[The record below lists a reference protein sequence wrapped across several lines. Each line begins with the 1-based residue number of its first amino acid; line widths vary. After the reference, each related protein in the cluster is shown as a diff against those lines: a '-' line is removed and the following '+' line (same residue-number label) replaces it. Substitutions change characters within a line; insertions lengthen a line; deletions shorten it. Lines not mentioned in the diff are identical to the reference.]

1 MKELSTSHF
10 VTHLRELG
18 IRVTA
23 VGDKLEVRTREG
35 RLPEAIQ
42 RELVARKPELLALL
56 GGMVDR
62 IEAIPKRAH
71 AESVLSFAQQRL
83 WFVDQLEG
91 ASAAYNVALELEL
104 AGPLDAGRLA
114 RSLAALVERHEV
126 LRTTLHATD
135 DLPRQHVAE
144 DVRPTAVHEDLV
156 ALPADERARRVEE
169 HARLERETP
178 FDLARD
184 PLLRYRLLRCG
195 ANEHVLLLTTHHIA
209 ADAWSMSILVRELG
223 VLYER
228 LDRGRGEPL
237 LPPLPIR
244 YADFAHWQ
252 RERVP
257 ARQLEHWRA
266 QLRPPL
272 PRSLPPLTGPRP
284 ARTDYRG
291 ALWAQPLPPGLTAAL
306 RRLAAAEGASL
317 FMVLASALA
326 LVLARHCDEP
336 EVVIGMPVAGRT
348 RVEVEPLV
356 GFFLNQLPL
365 RIAIDEAQGMHA
377 LLGRVRQV
385 TLDALANQEVPFER
399 LVEEVGHDRE
409 ASAHPLFEVML
420 NVINTPGLDPSLGDL
435 GVVTRHRPTTTAK
448 YPLTL
453 HVRDEGDELVLSLGY
468 QTAVLPGALVEA
480 MLGQLVAVL
489 EQAAAHPTRPLREL
503 SLVTSSTRARVPD
516 LRVPLTEPRHPP
528 VTATIRERAAA
539 SPEHAALEQGP
550 RAMTYAELDARA
562 DALAR
567 ALVARGLRR
576 GEVVGIEGPRSCG
589 SIVALLGVLRAGG
602 VVLPLDPSY
611 PDERRAVMKRQAR
624 ACLVVETWPPA
635 GPSSTTDLPR
645 LRLDPHT
652 GTFDAPPAD
661 TAVLPTLAH
670 DDAAYVFFTSG
681 STGVPKGVLGWHGAL
696 AHFCRW
702 YREHLALAPAD
713 RVSQLA
719 GPSFDGM
726 LKDVLPTLAAGATLC
741 LPEEHEA
748 QDGAPL
754 LEWLAQRSVTV
765 ACAVPSRVQAWL
777 YDVPAGLSLPRL
789 RWLNLAGEPLR
800 EALVRRF
807 RETFGH
813 HTRIMNFYGA
823 TELTVLNCFFEVPDP
838 APPGVQRV
846 GWARPDTQV
855 LVRSPATRRLCGVGE
870 IGEVILRSPFC
881 TRGYVNDPEL
891 TATRFEANPV
901 RDDPRD
907 RLYRTG
913 DKGRLLPDGTVE
925 VLGRIDDQVK
935 IRGVRV
941 ELGEVKAWLGRHPDV
956 VDCEVVPRKTDALDD
971 LVAYVVL
978 DSGRPWQPERLREHV
993 ASQLLPAM
1001 VPGAFVRLA
1010 ALPLT
1015 PNGKVDRRAL
1025 PEPDRTPV
1033 SAQREPATPTERA
1046 LAELWAELLGVASV
1060 GATDGFFD
1068 IGGHSLLATRIISRV
1083 RAMFGV
1089 ELAVR
1094 TFFLEPTIE
1103 KLAARIDLLQRARAA
1118 QAPLP
1123 HASEPDAADDAER
1136 DRGEL

>member
-1 MKELSTSHF
+1 MRELSTSHF

-18 IRVTA
+18 IRVTV

-35 RLPEAIQ
+35 RLPAAIQ

-56 GGMVDR
+56 GGAGDR
-62 IEAIPKRAH
+62 ADAIPTRETGEA
-71 AESVLSFAQQRL
+71 VLSFAQQRL
-83 WFVDQLEG
+83 WFMDQLEG
-91 ASAAYNVALELEL
+91 ASAAYNVSLELEL
-104 AGPLDAGRLA
+104 TGPLDADRLA
-114 RSLAALVERHEV
+114 RGLAVLVERHEV

-135 DLPRQHVAE
+135 DLPRQRVAKG
-144 DVRPTAVHEDLV
+144 VRPTAVHEDLV
-156 ALPADERARRVEE
+156 GLPADERARRVEE

-195 ANEHVLLLTTHHIA
+195 PAEHVLLLTTHHIA

-228 LDRGRGEPL
+228 LDRGHAEPL

-244 YADFAHWQ
+244 YADFARWQ

-284 ARTDYRG
+284 DRTDYQG
-291 ALWAQPLPPGLTAAL
+291 ALVAQPLPPGLTAAL
-306 RRLAAAEGASL
+306 RGLAAAEGASL

-365 RIAIDEAQGMHA
+365 RIAIDEAQGLRT

-399 LVEEVGHDRE
+399 LVEQVGHDRE

-420 NVINTPGLDPSLGDL
+420 NMINTPGLAPSLGGL
-435 GVVTRHRPTTTAK
+435 TVVMRPRPTTTAK

-453 HVRDEGDELVLSLGY
+453 HVQDEGDELVLSLGY
-468 QTAVLPGALVEA
+468 QTALLTGPLVEA
-480 MLGQLVAVL
+480 MAEQLVAVL
-489 EQAAAHPTRPLREL
+489 EQGAADPARPLREL
-503 SLVTSSTRARVPD
+503 SLVTPSTRAQVPD
-516 LRVPLTEPRHPP
+516 LRVPLAEPRHPP
-528 VTATIRERAAA
+528 VTTAIRERAAA
-539 SPEHAALEQGP
+539 SPGYPALEQGP
-550 RAMTYAELDARA
+550 RVMTYAELDARA

-567 ALVARGLRR
+567 ALVARGLQR
-576 GEVVGIEGPRSCG
+576 GEVVGIEGPRSFG
-589 SIVALLGVLRAGG
+589 AIVALLGVLRAGG
-602 VVLPLDPSY
+602 VVLTLDPSH

-624 ACLVVETWPPA
+624 ARLVVETWPPG
-635 GPSSTTDLPR
+635 GPCPAADDVPR
-645 LRLDPHT
+645 LRLDPLT
-652 GTFDAPPAD
+652 GTCDAPPGAD
-661 TAVLPTLAH
+661 AAVLPALAH

-748 QDGAPL
+748 QDGPPL
-754 LEWLAQRSVTV
+754 LEWLAERSITV

-807 RETFGH
+807 RATFGH
-813 HTRIMNFYGA
+813 PTRIMNFYGA
-823 TELTVLNCFFEVPDP
+823 TELTVLSCFYEVPDP

-855 LVRSPATRRLCGVGE
+855 LVRSPAARRLCGVGE

-891 TATRFEANPV
+891 TATRFEPNPV

-941 ELGEVKAWLGRHPDV
+941 ELGEVKACLGRHPDV

-993 ASQLLPAM
+993 ASKLLPAM
-1001 VPGAFVRLA
+1001 VPGAFVRMA

-1015 PNGKVDRRAL
+1015 ANGKVDRRAL
-1025 PEPDRTPV
+1025 PEPDRTPA
-1033 SAQREPATPTERA
+1033 STSREPATPTERA
-1046 LAELWAELLGVASV
+1046 LAQLWAELLGVASV

-1123 HASEPDAADDAER
+1123 SDPDDAER